1 MELVNT
7 GRGRAGTYALT
18 IAGPLAVQVGDNNT
32 QYNYYISQYVHQEG
46 TAGPRAAGAGMV
58 VGDVP
63 LPPAAFQPRAGLL
76 QELREAGSGGAVVRV
91 VTGMRGAGKTHVAA
105 AYARSRIDAGW
116 RLVAWLSAGDASEVL
131 TGLAKVADQLGIGEA
146 GIPLEDTA
154 RLVRHHLEVNGG
166 QCLVVFDDMTD
177 QAGLRPFLPAAG
189 QSQVVITT
197 ASQAPGLGPVVPVDV
212 FTEAEAVTFLAGRT
226 RRADDG
232 GALAVARELGSL
244 PLALAQAGAVIAAQ
258 QLPYEVYLE
267 RLRSL
272 PLREYLTPGYGE
284 PYPHGVAEA
293 VLLSLDT
300 VMAAD
305 EAGLCRGVLEV
316 VSLLSAAGAPRLLLY
331 AAGEA
336 GLFAPPGAEGSP
348 AGARSVDEALG
359 LLAGGSLLAF
369 SGNGSSV
376 IAHRLVMRVARER
389 CAQQGTLHDLG
400 MRVCDLLAGVTETMG
415 DPRSNREVARDAI
428 GQVTAVREYLDG
440 CLDGDDPELAKI
452 LLYLRNWVLT
462 CLNDL
467 GDSFAQAVELGESL
481 VADCERVLGADHV
494 DTLAARGNLAN
505 AYLDA
510 GRVAEVVPILEGTL
524 ADFER
529 LLGPDHPDTLTARG
543 NLALAYR
550 DAGRIVEAVLVQ
562 EQALADRERVLGAD
576 HVDTLAARGN
586 LANAYLDAG
595 QIAEAVP
602 LLERALADFERVMG
616 AGHSFTED
624 YRARLAFAYQRAGRV
639 TEAIALYGRALAVFE
654 RLLGDDHPDTLAAR
668 ADLALAYRDAG
679 RSAEA
684 VLLLEQALA
693 DSDRVLGADH
703 PNTALS
709 RCGLALAYQDAGRLA
724 EAILHLERALVD
736 FERVLGADHPHTL
749 SSRSSLAGAYQESG
763 RATEAI
769 PLLERTLADRERLL
783 GGDHPDT
790 LASGNNLASAYQ
802 FAGRAAEG
810 IPLLEPALAD
820 SERVLGADHPQTV
833 TCRGN
838 LALAYHY
845 AGRLAEAIPL
855 LERTLA
861 DRERLLGGDHPHTAS
876 SRGYLAYAYQ
886 DAGRAAEAISLLER
900 ALADFEHVLGADHP
914 YTRSTRDNLNAIT
927 NRRTR
932 RWYWLRRG

>member
-63 LPPAAFQPRAGLL
+63 LPPAAFQPRDGLL

-510 GRVAEVVPILEGTL
+510 G
-524 ADFER
+524 
-529 LLGPDHPDTLTARG
+529 
-543 NLALAYR
+543 
-550 DAGRIVEAVLVQ
+550 
-562 EQALADRERVLGAD
+562 
-576 HVDTLAARGN
+576 
-586 LANAYLDAG
+586 

-624 YRARLAFAYQRAGRV
+624 HRARLAFAYQRAGRV

-790 LASGNNLASAYQ
+790 LASANNLASAYQ

>member
-63 LPPAAFQPRAGLL
+63 LPPAAFQPRDGLL

-529 LLGPDHPDTLTARG
+529 
-543 NLALAYR
+543 
-550 DAGRIVEAVLVQ
+550 
-562 EQALADRERVLGAD
+562 
-576 HVDTLAARGN
+576 
-586 LANAYLDAG
+586 
-595 QIAEAVP
+595 
-602 LLERALADFERVMG
+602 VMG

-624 YRARLAFAYQRAGRV
+624 HRARLAFAYQRAGRV

-790 LASGNNLASAYQ
+790 LASANNLASAYQ